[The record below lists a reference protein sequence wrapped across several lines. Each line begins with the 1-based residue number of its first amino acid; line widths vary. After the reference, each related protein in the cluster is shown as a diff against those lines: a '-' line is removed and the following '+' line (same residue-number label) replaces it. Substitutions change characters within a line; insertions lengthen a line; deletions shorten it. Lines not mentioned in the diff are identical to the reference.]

1 MPGVRRDEG
10 VVKVLVVKM
19 SSMGDIVHAQPLVT
33 DILKHF
39 PNAKIDWVCESAFAA
54 IPAMHPGVADVIP
67 IALRRWRRNLSD
79 PDTRRAFRAF
89 VERLRRVQY
98 DWVIDC
104 QGLIKSAVV
113 SRLARASHRAG
124 LSWASSRDA
133 VASLAYD
140 RKALVAKSLHVV
152 TRNRAVAAAALGYS
166 VAEPA
171 RFGLQSPALPADWRS
186 TQRACAVLIP
196 GASRDEKLWP
206 EAHWQAVAKSLIGQG
221 LQVCWLWG
229 SASERERVLRLAHAC
244 GSVQDVSAQD
254 PAQAAAQAADPLA
267 NSLVPPFLSVAQAA
281 ALIADARVVVGLDT
295 GFTHLAG
302 ALGRPTVGIFCD
314 FDATQCAV
322 SGDAPCE
329 SLGGVGQIPALDAV
343 EAAVKR
349 LLASA
354 QVK

>member
-1 MPGVRRDEG
+1 M
-10 VVKVLVVKM
+10 KVLVVKM

-39 PNAKIDWVCESAFAA
+39 PNAKIDWVCEAAFAA

-67 IALRRWRRNLSD
+67 ISLRRWRSNLTD
-79 PDTRRAFRAF
+79 PDTRRAFRTF

-104 QGLIKSAVV
+104 QGLIKSAVI

-140 RKALVAKSLHVV
+140 RKALVPKSLHVV
-152 TRNRAVAAAALGYS
+152 SRNRAVAAAALGYA

-171 RFGLQSPALPADWRS
+171 RFGLQPPAVPTAWRS
-186 TQRACAVLIP
+186 SQRAYAVLIP

-206 EAHWQAVAKSLIGQG
+206 EAHWQAVAKRLVGQG

-229 SASERERVLRLAHAC
+229 SAPERERVLRLARAC
-244 GSVQDVSAQD
+244 GSVQDASAQNVAVATD
-254 PAQAAAQAADPLA
+254 ALA

-281 ALIADARVVVGLDT
+281 ALIADAQVVVGLDT

-322 SGDAPCE
+322 TGDAPCE

-343 EAAVKR
+343 EAAVHR
-349 LLASA
+349 LLATA

>member
-1 MPGVRRDEG
+1 M
-10 VVKVLVVKM
+10 KVLVVKM

-104 QGLIKSAVV
+104 QGLIKSAVI

-140 RKALVAKSLHVV
+140 RKALVPKSLHVV
-152 TRNRAVAAAALGYS
+152 SRNRAVAAAALGYA

-171 RFGLQSPALPADWRS
+171 RFGLQPPAVPTAWRS
-186 TQRACAVLIP
+186 SQRAYAVLIP

-206 EAHWQAVAKSLIGQG
+206 EAHWQAMAKRLVGQG

-229 SASERERVLRLAHAC
+229 SAPERERVLRLARAC
-244 GSVQDVSAQD
+244 GSVQDASAQNVAVATD
-254 PAQAAAQAADPLA
+254 ALA

-281 ALIADARVVVGLDT
+281 ALIADAQVVVGLDT

-322 SGDAPCE
+322 TGDAPCE

-343 EAAVKR
+343 EAAVHR
-349 LLASA
+349 LLATA

>member
-1 MPGVRRDEG
+1 MAEAADV
-10 VVKVLVVKM
+10 
-19 SSMGDIVHAQPLVT
+19 
-33 DILKHF
+33 
-39 PNAKIDWVCESAFAA
+39 VCEHRGQN
-54 IPAMHPGVADVIP
+54 HPPHDCGVLSVAGVADVIP
-67 IALRRWRRNLSD
+67 ISLRRWRRNLTD

-104 QGLIKSAVV
+104 QGLIKSAVI

-140 RKALVAKSLHVV
+140 RKAVVPKSLHVV
-152 TRNRAVAAAALGYS
+152 SRNRAVAAAALGYA

-171 RFGLQSPALPADWRS
+171 RFGLQPPAVPTAWRS
-186 TQRACAVLIP
+186 SQRAYAVLIP

-206 EAHWQAVAKSLIGQG
+206 EAHWQAVAKRLVGQG

-229 SASERERVLRLAHAC
+229 SAPERERVLRLARAC
-244 GSVQDVSAQD
+244 GSVQDASAQNVAVATD
-254 PAQAAAQAADPLA
+254 ALA

-281 ALIADARVVVGLDT
+281 ALIADAQVVVGLDT

-322 SGDAPCE
+322 TGDAPCE

-343 EAAVKR
+343 EAAVHR
-349 LLASA
+349 LLATA

>member
-1 MPGVRRDEG
+1 M
-10 VVKVLVVKM
+10 KVLVVKM

-39 PNAKIDWVCESAFAA
+39 PNAKIDWVCEAAFAA

-67 IALRRWRRNLSD
+67 ISLRRWRRNLTD

-104 QGLIKSAVV
+104 QGLIKSAVI

-140 RKALVAKSLHVV
+140 RKALVPKSLHVV
-152 TRNRAVAAAALGYS
+152 SRNRAVAAAALGYA

-171 RFGLQSPALPADWRS
+171 RFGLQPPAVPTAWRS
-186 TQRACAVLIP
+186 SQRAYAVLIP

-206 EAHWQAVAKSLIGQG
+206 EAHWQAMAKRLVGQG

-229 SASERERVLRLAHAC
+229 SAPERERVLRLARAC
-244 GSVQDVSAQD
+244 GSVQDASAQNVAVATD
-254 PAQAAAQAADPLA
+254 ALA

-281 ALIADARVVVGLDT
+281 ALIADAQVVVGLDT

-322 SGDAPCE
+322 TGDAPCE

-343 EAAVKR
+343 EAAVHR
-349 LLASA
+349 LLATA

>member
-1 MPGVRRDEG
+1 M
-10 VVKVLVVKM
+10 KVLVVKM

-39 PNAKIDWVCESAFAA
+39 PNAKIDWVCEAAFAA

-67 IALRRWRRNLSD
+67 ISLRRWRRNLTD

-104 QGLIKSAVV
+104 QGLIKSAVI

-140 RKALVAKSLHVV
+140 RKALVPKSLHVV
-152 TRNRAVAAAALGYS
+152 SRNRAVAAAALGYA

-171 RFGLQSPALPADWRS
+171 RFGLQPPAVPTAWRS
-186 TQRACAVLIP
+186 SQRAYAVLIP

-206 EAHWQAVAKSLIGQG
+206 EAHWQAVAKRLVGQG

-229 SASERERVLRLAHAC
+229 SAPERERVLRLARAC
-244 GSVQDVSAQD
+244 GSVQDASAQNVAVATD
-254 PAQAAAQAADPLA
+254 ALA

-281 ALIADARVVVGLDT
+281 ALIADAQVVVGLDT

-322 SGDAPCE
+322 TGDAPCE

-343 EAAVKR
+343 EAAVHR
-349 LLASA
+349 LLATA